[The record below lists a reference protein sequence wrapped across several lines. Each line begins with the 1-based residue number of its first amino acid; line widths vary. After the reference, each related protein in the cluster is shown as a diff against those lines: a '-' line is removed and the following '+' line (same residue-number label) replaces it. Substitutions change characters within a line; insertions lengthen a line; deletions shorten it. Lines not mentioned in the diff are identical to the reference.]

1 MTKDVIIYTDGA
13 CFGNP
18 GAGGYG
24 AVLMQ
29 GNKRKEI
36 AQGYRRTTNNRM
48 EIIAV
53 IKALELI
60 KTPMQVIKLH
70 TDSKLIVDTL
80 SKGWL
85 QKWQRNGW
93 RKADKSPVLNQDLWE
108 QLAVQNSKF
117 KVEYIWVKGH
127 AGIEENERCDVISKN
142 AAEMPNLL
150 IDEVYER
157 GNGAPNNLFEPFPN
171 EIEKSIVFGKS
182 GTKYFIKKGINKIT
196 LSKEDVL
203 ELYQEIEKSL

>member
-1 MTKDVIIYTDGA
+1 MTKEVIIYTDGA

-36 AQGYRRTTNNRM
+36 AQGYRHTTNNRM
-48 EIIAV
+48 EILAV

-70 TDSKLIVDTL
+70 TDSKLIVDTMT
-80 SKGWL
+80 KGWL

-93 RKADKSPVLNQDLWE
+93 RKADKTLVLNKDLWE
-108 QLAVQNSKF
+108 KLAIENSKF

-142 AAEMPNLL
+142 AAEMSDLL
-150 IDEVYER
+150 LDEGYEK
-157 GNGAPNNLFEPFPN
+157 GNSGPSNLFEPIVK
-171 EIEKSIVFGKS
+171 EEEKQIWFGEFGSKF
-182 GTKYFIKKGINKIT
+182 FIKKGLNKIILT
-196 LSKEDVL
+196 KEDIK
-203 ELYQEIEKSL
+203 ELHQEIGKFL